1 MSTRISFSYLLT
13 FTGIDFYIA
22 VLKEKIENGGQNT
35 IKIHKNIEVV
45 NEDGDHVFRLPEE
58 ILNPDTG
65 AETSKLVVVAD
76 PDNEEHLLVKL
87 KNPEEIAAED
97 KHQDLDKCTDLKRY
111 FNYRKG
117 RKNCN
122 HTPHR

>member
-1 MSTRISFSYLLT
+1 M
-13 FTGIDFYIA
+13 
-22 VLKEKIENGGQNT
+22 LKEKIENGGQNQ
-35 IKIHKNIEVV
+35 IKIHRNIEVV
-45 NEDGDHVFRLPEE
+45 NEEGDRVFRLPEE

-76 PDNEEHLLVKL
+76 PDNEENLLVKL
-87 KNPEEIAAED
+87 KDPEKVAAD
-97 KHQDLDKCTDLKRY
+97 DTHQDLDKCTDLKRY

-122 HTPHR
+122 HAPHR